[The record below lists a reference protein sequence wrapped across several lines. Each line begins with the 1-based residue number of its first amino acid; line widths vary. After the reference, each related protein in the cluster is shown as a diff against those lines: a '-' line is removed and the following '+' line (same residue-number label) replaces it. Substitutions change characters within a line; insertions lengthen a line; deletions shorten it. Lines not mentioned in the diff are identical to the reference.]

1 MRIEIISC
9 LQDNYSYLIIDETNN
24 DACVVDPSEAK
35 PIINFLEN
43 KDIKLKYILNTH
55 HHFDHIGGNKELKK
69 KYKSIVIGYK
79 NDAHRIPEIDILVE
93 DGQIWKKDNFEAK
106 IFHIPGHTSGHICFH
121 FYKDNFLFTGDTLF
135 SLGCGRLFEGTYKD
149 MFDSLNKIKS
159 LPENTNIF
167 CGHEYTLQ
175 NSKFCIKYD
184 PDNLLLKNKIV
195 DIKKKLKNNLP
206 TVPSI
211 LKDEINTD
219 ILYNFIDILKQIENG
234 DLNEHDGSIKVGELL
249 KTLYIDSAV
258 RKSNKLDEENKTPE
272 GKGDDNEK
280 KERITKTISWAEY
293 KKQKV

>member
-24 DACVVDPSEAK
+24 NACVVDPGEAK

-43 KDIKLKYILNTH
+43 KDLKLKYILNTH

-184 PDNLLLKNKIV
+184 PDNLMLKNKIV
-195 DIKKKLKNNLP
+195 DIEKKLKNNLP

-211 LKDEINTD
+211 LKDEINCNIFLKAKD
-219 ILYNFIDILKQIENG
+219 LESFSKLRDLKDNF
-234 DLNEHDGSIKVGELL
+234 
-249 KTLYIDSAV
+249 
-258 RKSNKLDEENKTPE
+258 
-272 GKGDDNEK
+272 
-280 KERITKTISWAEY
+280 
-293 KKQKV
+293 

>member
-24 DACVVDPSEAK
+24 NACVVDPSEAK

-43 KDIKLKYILNTH
+43 KDLKLKYILNTH

-184 PDNLLLKNKIV
+184 PDNLVLKNKII
-195 DIKKKLKNNLP
+195 DIEKKLKNNLP

-211 LKDEINTD
+211 LKDEINCNIFLKAKD
-219 ILYNFIDILKQIENG
+219 LESFSKLRDLKDNF
-234 DLNEHDGSIKVGELL
+234 
-249 KTLYIDSAV
+249 
-258 RKSNKLDEENKTPE
+258 
-272 GKGDDNEK
+272 
-280 KERITKTISWAEY
+280 
-293 KKQKV
+293 